1 MDNFKIGDEVICV
14 NIDGG
19 SRNKE
24 YLTLGKIYKVISL
37 WSNRGIVI
45 IDDSGYEGEYF
56 FHRFKKANKI
66 KQIKV
71 YGISL
76 FCESLKRR

>member
-1 MDNFKIGDEVICV
+1 MDNFKIGDEVVC
-14 NIDGG
+14 IDTGG
-19 SRNKE
+19 GNKNN
-24 YLTLGKIYKVISL
+24 LTLGKIYKVINL

-45 IDDSGYEGEYF
+45 IDDSDDEGEYF